1 MKICI
6 FEKKYHAMNQKHI
19 LGLDLGTNS
28 IGWAVIN
35 ASKKEEGS
43 EQLDGINC
51 DGIRII
57 PMDAAILGD
66 FDRGNSKSQTAE
78 RTRNRSVRRLYERV
92 KLRRERLHRI
102 LNLLGFLPLHY
113 SRLLN
118 RYGKFIADAEPKLAW
133 YKDGQGQW
141 TFIFQDSFNEMLAD
155 FRKYQ
160 PELLSKGQKV
170 PYDWTIYYLRKK
182 ALSQRIRKEEL
193 AWILLNFNQK
203 RGYYQLRGEEEQ
215 ERSSKSRQYFVSQ
228 VVSDI
233 IDTNQVYKGLKVLS
247 VVLEDGIRGKIFR
260 KEIPDWIGQRKDII
274 VMVDLDKEGN
284 DKYDETGELSCRFKI
299 PTEQEW
305 EEQWELIKAK
315 TQKDLDVSGKTVGA
329 YIYDTLLRMP
339 KQKIRGKLVR
349 TIERKYY
356 KDELR
361 QILEKQKEFHLEFQ
375 NQNLYESCVKE
386 LYPLNEA
393 HRNLISGQNLI
404 YLLLDDILFYQRPLK
419 SKKSLIADCPY
430 EEYIHIDEGTGEVR
444 HFGIKCIAKSHPLFQ
459 EFRLW
464 QFLSNLRI
472 FQREKVIDG
481 KLCLDVD
488 VTSNFL
494 RNEDD
499 YADLFDWLNNQKE
512 IRQDSFFKCPL
523 LKLKK
528 DEINNYRWNYVEDK
542 IYPGNETRALFLGRL
557 GKAGITDDFLTRKI
571 EEALWQI
578 LYSISDKEELKKALG
593 TFAQKHGLD
602 EKFVDAFQNIPPCDK
617 DYGAYSAKAIKK
629 LLPLMRVGKYWD
641 ERDID
646 RPVVGLIKSYR
657 ESMMKQLGYAYGKKQ
672 CI

>member
-1 MKICI
+1 
-6 FEKKYHAMNQKHI
+6 MNQKHI

>member
-1 MKICI
+1 
-6 FEKKYHAMNQKHI
+6 
-19 LGLDLGTNS
+19 
-28 IGWAVIN
+28 
-35 ASKKEEGS
+35 
-43 EQLDGINC
+43 
-51 DGIRII
+51 
-57 PMDAAILGD
+57 MDAAILGD